1 MSGGGGRGGPNAGPL
16 PSRPADPAGPAIQLD
31 NVTLCH
37 RDRPAVHHLSG
48 RFEAGSLTAIVGPNG
63 AGKST
68 LLAGLMGRIAP
79 STGRIGLPAGHIAYL
94 PQQADIDRGFPVSVA
109 DVVMLGHWHR
119 LGAWRAGGAAQ
130 RAQALDALAA
140 VGLAGMQGRAI
151 GELSAG
157 QFQRV
162 LFARLLLQDAPVI
175 LLDEP
180 FNAVDERTTADLLG
194 LLHRWHREGRTVVAV
209 LHDLAMVRAHF
220 PRTLLLAREP
230 IGWGATAEVLLPSHL
245 QRARM
250 QAEHWEAQA
259 PWCAVPDDAGGVR
272 TAA

>member
-1 MSGGGGRGGPNAGPL
+1 M
-16 PSRPADPAGPAIQLD
+16 ITLD
-31 NVTLCH
+31 NVTLCY

-48 RFEAGSLTAIVGPNG
+48 QFAPGSLTAIVGPNG

-68 LLAGLMGRIAP
+68 LLGGLMGRITP
-79 STGRIGLPAGHIAYL
+79 STGQISLPAGLAGQIAYL
-94 PQQADIDRGFPVSVA
+94 PQQADIDRSFPVNVL
-109 DVVMLGHWHR
+109 DVVMLGHWGR
-119 LGAWRAGGAAQ
+119 LGAWRAAGAVQ
-130 RAQALDALAA
+130 RAQAQQALAT
-140 VGLAGMQGRAI
+140 VGLAGVERRAI

-180 FNAVDERTTADLLG
+180 FTAIDERTTADLLG
-194 LLHRWHREGRTVVAV
+194 LLHRWHGEGRTVVAV
-209 LHDLAMVRAHF
+209 LHDLAQVRAHF

-230 IGWGATAEVLLPSHL
+230 IAWGATAEVLQPQHL
-245 QRARM
+245 QQARL

-259 PWCAVPDDAGGVR
+259 PWCAVPEAPRV
-272 TAA
+272 AA

>member
-1 MSGGGGRGGPNAGPL
+1 M
-16 PSRPADPAGPAIQLD
+16 ITLD
-31 NVTLCH
+31 NVTLCY

-48 RFEAGSLTAIVGPNG
+48 QFARGSLTAIVGPNG

-68 LLAGLMGRIAP
+68 LLGGLMGRIAP
-79 STGRIGLPAGHIAYL
+79 STGRIQLPAGLDGRIAYL
-94 PQQADIDRGFPVSVA
+94 PQQADIDRSFPVNVL
-109 DVVMLGHWHR
+109 DVVMLGHWGR
-119 LGAWRAGGAAQ
+119 LGAWRAGTAAH
-130 RAQALDALAA
+130 RAQAQAALAA
-140 VGLAGMQGRAI
+140 VGLAGVERRAI
-151 GELSAG
+151 GELSSG

-194 LLHRWHREGRTVVAV
+194 LLHRWHGEGRTVVAV
-209 LHDLAMVRAHF
+209 LHDLAQVRAHF

-230 IGWGATAEVLLPSHL
+230 IAWGPTAEVLQPQHL
-245 QRARM
+245 QRARL

-259 PWCAVPDDAGGVR
+259 PWCELPD
-272 TAA
+272 TAPATPPAAAAPRIAA